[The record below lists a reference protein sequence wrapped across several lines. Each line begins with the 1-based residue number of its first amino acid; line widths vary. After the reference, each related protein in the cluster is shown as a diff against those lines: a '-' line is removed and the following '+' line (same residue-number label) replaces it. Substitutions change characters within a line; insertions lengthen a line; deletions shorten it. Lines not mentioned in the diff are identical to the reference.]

1 MNGEPCPYPTG
12 VVMHPRK
19 GLVLIVEDDPNIAA
33 LQRLYLERDGYRT
46 ETASDG
52 PAGFEAVARLAPA
65 AVVLDVGLPGMDGVT
80 LCRRLRER
88 GDWTPVLLVT
98 ARGDEADRI
107 LGLELGADDYLTKP
121 FSPGELVARV
131 NAVLRR
137 GDRRAGAGAAVHVA
151 GGLRVDPVRHTV
163 HVDGVPVEFTALEL
177 GLLAHLLE
185 HRGQV
190 FTRAQLLDR
199 VWGDSAHRDQR
210 VVDVYVSQIRG
221 KLGAASPIRTV
232 RGVGYSAAAGEPG

>member
-1 MNGEPCPYPTG
+1 MNGEPCPQLTG
-12 VVMHPRK
+12 VVMNPRK

-46 ETASDG
+46 ETAADG

-137 GDRRAGAGAAVHVA
+137 GGRTAAVAAVHAV

-210 VVDVYVSQIRG
+210 VVDVYVSQIRA
-221 KLGAASPIRTV
+221 KLGGASPIRTV
-232 RGVGYSAAAGEPG
+232 RGVGYSASGEPG

>member
-1 MNGEPCPYPTG
+1 MNA
-12 VVMHPRK
+12 HK
-19 GLVLIVEDDPNIAA
+19 GLVLIVEDDANIAA

-46 ETASDG
+46 EIAEDG
-52 PAGFEAVARLAPA
+52 TAGFAAVARSAPV

-80 LCRRLRER
+80 FCRRLRER

-137 GDRRAGAGAAVHVA
+137 GPRPAPGPAPAVHA
-151 GGLRVDPVRHTV
+151 LGRLRVDRGRHTV
-163 HVDGVPVEFTALEL
+163 HVDGLPVEFTALEL
-177 GLLAHLLE
+177 ALLAHLLD

-190 FTRAQLLDR
+190 FSRAQLLDR

-210 VVDVYVSQIRG
+210 VVDVYVSQIRA
-221 KLGAASPIRTV
+221 KLGTASPIRTV
-232 RGVGYSAAAGEPG
+232 RGVGYGASAEAAGA

>member
-1 MNGEPCPYPTG
+1 MN
-12 VVMHPRK
+12 PRK
-19 GLVLIVEDDPNIAA
+19 GLVLIVEDDANIAA

-46 ETASDG
+46 EIAQDG
-52 PAGFEAVARLAPA
+52 TAGFEAVARLAPA

-137 GDRRAGAGAAVHVA
+137 GARPAAGRGAYELGRV
-151 GGLRVDPVRHTV
+151 RVDVDRHTV

-177 GLLAHLLE
+177 SLLAHLLE
-185 HRGQV
+185 HRDRV
-190 FTRAQLLDR
+190 FTRAQLLER
-199 VWGDSAHRDQR
+199 VWGDAAHRDPR

-232 RGVGYSAAAGEPG
+232 RGVGYSATGNGAA

>member
-1 MNGEPCPYPTG
+1 MNT
-12 VVMHPRK
+12 RK

-46 ETASDG
+46 ETVEDG
-52 PAGFEAVARLAPA
+52 PAGLDAVARLAPA

-88 GDWTPVLLVT
+88 DDWTPVLLVT

-137 GDRRAGAGAAVHVA
+137 GGRPTAAPAVHTV
-151 GGLRVDPVRHTV
+151 GRLRVDPARHTV
-163 HVDGVPVEFTALEL
+163 HVDGTAVEFTALEL
-177 GLLAHLLE
+177 NLLAFLLE

-190 FTRAQLLDR
+190 FTRTQLLDQ

-210 VVDVYVSQIRG
+210 VVDVYVSQIRA
-221 KLGAASPIRTV
+221 KLGDAGPIRTV
-232 RGVGYSAAAGEPG
+232 RGVGYSAAAEETA

>member
-1 MNGEPCPYPTG
+1 MSI
-12 VVMHPRK
+12 RK

-46 ETASDG
+46 ETVEDG
-52 PAGFEAVARLAPA
+52 PAGLEAVARLAPA

-88 GDWTPVLLVT
+88 DDWTPVLLVT

-137 GDRRAGAGAAVHVA
+137 GARPAAAAAVHTA
-151 GGLRVDPVRHTV
+151 GRLRVDPARHTV
-163 HVDGVPVEFTALEL
+163 HVDGTRVEFTALEL
-177 GLLAHLLE
+177 SLLAYLLE

-190 FTRAQLLDR
+190 FTRTQLLDQ
-199 VWGDSAHRDQR
+199 VWGDSAHRDHR

-221 KLGAASPIRTV
+221 KLGDASPIRTV
-232 RGVGYSAAAGEPG
+232 RGVGYSAAAGEPA

>member
-1 MNGEPCPYPTG
+1 MN
-12 VVMHPRK
+12 PRK
-19 GLVLIVEDDPNIAA
+19 GLVLIVEDDRNIAT
-33 LQRLYLERDGYRT
+33 LQQLYLERDGYGT
-46 ETASDG
+46 EIAEDG
-52 PAGFEAVARLAPA
+52 AAGFDAVLRLAPA
-65 AVVLDVGLPGMDGVT
+65 AIVLDIGLPGLDGVT
-80 LCRRLRER
+80 FCRRLRER

-137 GDRRAGAGAAVHVA
+137 ATAAGRPAVPAVHVR
-151 GGLRVDPVRHTV
+151 GTLRVDPGRRTV

-177 GLLAHLLE
+177 DLLDHLLA

-190 FTRAQLLDR
+190 FSRVQLLDQ
-199 VWGDSAHRDQR
+199 VWGGSAHRDPR

-221 KLGAASPIRTV
+221 KLGDASPIRTV
-232 RGVGYSAAAGEPG
+232 RGVGYSATDEDRP

>member
-1 MNGEPCPYPTG
+1 MNSP
-12 VVMHPRK
+12 K

-46 ETASDG
+46 ETAEDG
-52 PAGFEAVARLAPA
+52 LAGLDAVARLAPA

-88 GDWTPVLLVT
+88 DDWTPVLLVT

-137 GDRRAGAGAAVHVA
+137 GARPVAAPAVHTA
-151 GGLRVDPVRHTV
+151 GRLRVDPGRHTV
-163 HVDGVPVEFTALEL
+163 HVDGTPVEFTALEL
-177 GLLAHLLE
+177 NLLAYLLA

-190 FTRAQLLDR
+190 FTRAQLLDQ

-221 KLGAASPIRTV
+221 KLGDASPIRTV
-232 RGVGYSAAAGEPG
+232 RGVGYSAAGEPG

>member
-1 MNGEPCPYPTG
+1 MNS
-12 VVMHPRK
+12 RK

-46 ETASDG
+46 ETAEDG
-52 PAGFEAVARLAPA
+52 PAGLDAVFRLAPA

-88 GDWTPVLLVT
+88 DDWTPVLLVT
-98 ARGDEADRI
+98 ARGDETDRI

-137 GDRRAGAGAAVHVA
+137 GPRRAASPAAVHTA
-151 GGLRVDPVRHTV
+151 GRLRVDPARHTV
-163 HVDGVPVEFTALEL
+163 HVDGAPVEFTALEL
-177 GLLAHLLE
+177 ALLAYLLA

-190 FTRAQLLDR
+190 FTRAQLLDQ
-199 VWGDSAHRDQR
+199 VWGDAAHRDQR

-221 KLGAASPIRTV
+221 KLGDASPIRTV
-232 RGVGYSAAAGEPG
+232 RGVGYGTAAGEPA